1 MDIQKAAVIGSGV
14 MGGGIAAHLANAG
27 VPVLLYDIVPEGAN
41 DRSIVARKAIE
52 RLTKTDPAPF
62 MHPTAAKLVTPA
74 NLEDDLDQLGDV
86 DWIVEAVIER
96 LDIKQD
102 LYKKLETHRKTGSI
116 VSSNTST
123 IPLAQLTKGLP
134 DSFAKDF
141 VVTHFFNPPRY
152 LRLLEIVA
160 GKKTRKEVI
169 DTIRT
174 FGDLRLGKSVIDAK
188 DTPGFIGNRIGTLW
202 GQVAVNEAVDRGL
215 TVEEADAVVGPPMG
229 VPKTG
234 IFGLMD
240 LVGLDLMPHVAKSL
254 YDNVAEDDPY
264 RAIYRESAQF
274 KAMIEAGYT
283 GRKGKGGF
291 YRINKEGG
299 GRVKKSVDLKTG
311 EYRPSVKA
319 SLESVAAGRKDLR
332 ALVSHEDK
340 GGQYAWT
347 VLSHTLSYAARLVP
361 EIADDIV
368 KVDEAMRLGYAW
380 KWGPFELIDKLG
392 AKWFADR
399 LAAEKRPVPELLKQ
413 VGDGSFYKVEK
424 GKLQFFGVD
433 GKYHDV
439 TRAKGVLSLAD
450 IKRRSQ
456 PVAKNGSASLWDIG
470 DGVACFEFHTKMNA
484 IDGEIMALLDK
495 AIGIVQKDFKA
506 LVVYNE
512 ADNFSVG
519 ANIGL
524 ALFAANVGVWPI
536 LEQGLEQ
543 GQKTYKK
550 LKYAPFPTVG
560 APAGMA
566 LGGGCEILLHCSAI
580 QAHAESYIGLVEVGV
595 GIVPAWGG
603 CKELVTRWMTAK
615 KRPGGYMP
623 AVGKAFELISTAAV
637 SRSARLAQDML
648 ILREGDGITMNR
660 DRLLSDAKA
669 KALALVDG
677 YAPPEPVALNLPGP
691 SAKAAMEIAVAGF
704 VQQGKA
710 SAHDAL
716 VADGVATVLSG
727 GATDITETVSED
739 KLLELERDTAI
750 KLFRTEKTMQRIE
763 HTLSTGKPLR
773 N

>member
-1 MDIQKAAVIGSGV
+1 MDINKAAVIGSGV

-41 DRSIVARKAIE
+41 DRSIVARKAID
-52 RLTKTDPAPF
+52 RLKKTDPAPF

-74 NLEDDLDQLGDV
+74 NLEDDLDQLADV

-123 IPLAQLTKGLP
+123 IPLQQLTKGLP

-152 LRLLEIVA
+152 LRLLEVVGGA
-160 GKKTRKEVI
+160 KTRKEVLE
-169 DTIRT
+169 TIRA
-174 FGDLRLGKSVIDAK
+174 FGDVRLGKGVIDAK

-215 TVEEADAVVGPPMG
+215 TVEEADAVVGRPMG

-254 YDNVAEDDPY
+254 YDNVAADDPY

-274 KAMIEAGYT
+274 QKMIDEGYT

-291 YRINKEGG
+291 YRLNKEGG
-299 GRVKKSVDLKTG
+299 KRVKESVDLATG
-311 EYRPSVKA
+311 EYKPSVKA
-319 SLESVAAGRKDLR
+319 SLESVSAGRKDLR
-332 ALVSHEDK
+332 ALVSHPDK
-340 GGQYAWT
+340 GGQYAWA
-347 VLSHTLSYAARLVP
+347 VLSHTLSYGARLVP

-392 AKWFADR
+392 AKWFADK
-399 LAAEKRPVPELLKQ
+399 LAEEKRPVPELLKK
-413 VGDGSFYKVEK
+413 VGDGSFYRIED
-424 GKLQFFGVD
+424 GQLQFFGVD
-433 GKYHDV
+433 GQYHDV
-439 TRAKGVLSLAD
+439 TRPEGVLKLAD

-506 LVVYNE
+506 LVIYNE

-550 LKYAPFPTVG
+550 LKYAPFPVVG

-566 LGGGCEILLHCSAI
+566 LGGGCEILLHSDAI

-603 CKELVTRWMTAK
+603 CKEMVTRWMTAK

-637 SRSARLAQDML
+637 SRSARLAQDMM

-669 KALALVDG
+669 KALAMAKD
-677 YAPPEPVALNLPGP
+677 YAPPEPVELALPGP
-691 SAKAAMEIAVAGF
+691 TALAGMTIAVEGF

-716 VADGVATVLSG
+716 VAEGVATVLSG

-739 KLLELERDTAI
+739 KLLELERDVVMR
-750 KLFRTEKTMQRIE
+750 LFRTEKTMARIE
-763 HTLSTGKPLR
+763 HTLTTGKPLR